1 MKFLRVTTEMKSYWA
16 VISCGIVYIVL
27 CCTRWFWLSSLWMKS
42 CGMTI
47 QMKATE
53 QYFPVVLLIT
63 LYKFVQAELFC
74 GAFISLYKE
83 VQSNSW
89 VFG

>member
-1 MKFLRVTTEMKSYWA
+1 
-16 VISCGIVYIVL
+16 
-27 CCTRWFWLSSLWMKS
+27 MKS

-83 VQSNSW
+83 VQSNS
-89 VFG
+89 